1 MKKLNLKKLI
11 GPKTLGVVAAGITAV
26 FAFANALDGQKKD
39 EQLKTLWEQYQNSKS
54 E

>member
-1 MKKLNLKKLI
+1 MKKLDLKKFI

-26 FAFANALDGQKKD
+26 LAFANALDGQKKN
-39 EQLKTLWEQYQNSKS
+39 EQLKTLWDNYQNSKG